1 MHSSLSSMSESKH
14 AFVFVFCFILSY
26 FFCIFSINQLWDM
39 KQPNQCYNH
48 FQAHSNSVFTLNW
61 HPEDKYCLATGGRDQ
76 FIRSRPYLPCIVS
89 SGGQTTS
96 IMSQGQSWFILHLRP
111 SPHVTKTVGSSL
123 LAPLL
128 SNASKYGAS
137 YLFGAIEKNVFKNIW
152 TF

>member
-61 HPEDKYCLATGGRDQ
+61 HPEDKYCLATGGRDY
-76 FIRSRPYLPCIVS
+76 FIKVWDTCVKGQLVHTIQTISAVHRLKWRPNHKYHVARLELVY
-89 SGGQTTS
+89 TS
-96 IMSQGQSWFILHLRP
+96 P
-111 SPHVTKTVGSSL
+111 
-123 LAPLL
+123 AP
-128 SNASKYGAS
+128 
-137 YLFGAIEKNVFKNIW
+137 
-152 TF
+152 